1 MYINYVN
8 TLSAIDKVESE
19 NGEMVVDDK
28 YVPDLWALI
37 LTTQWTTANIS
48 RPLQTVT
55 LMPKKVLE
63 GLSGMAN

>member
-28 YVPDLWALI
+28 YVPDL
-37 LTTQWTTANIS
+37 
-48 RPLQTVT
+48 
-55 LMPKKVLE
+55 
-63 GLSGMAN
+63 